1 MVNRGTG
8 RSMASVA
15 NPGQVPSRASIRDLT
30 LRAGEIARAGCELV
44 SREIPLNKPDLL
56 NRIRQYEEE
65 LDHLNRL
72 VNEGIVE
79 EISGASEPD
88 IRELLACLKFL
99 LELER
104 IGDLL
109 LNVVNRGQ
117 SVSARLEKRDLK
129 DLAAMAGVLTGML
142 VDALKAFADRDLNRV
157 MAVLKADA
165 EVDRLRNL
173 IFLRHIENQEGEA
186 RSGSFHLL
194 YMTQSLERVGDHV
207 KNLVGEVCQLITGH
221 SVRHLVHSRQQPA
234 EHEKFL
240 EWLRR
245 RQGSEP
251 DSRQ

>member
-1 MVNRGTG
+1 
-8 RSMASVA
+8 MASLP
-15 NPGQVPSRASIRDLT
+15 NPGPAPSRSSIRNLT

-44 SREIPLNKPDLL
+44 SRELPRNKPDLL

-79 EISGASEPD
+79 EVSAADEPV
-88 IRELLACLKFL
+88 IRELLTCLKFL

-117 SVSARLEKRDLK
+117 SVQARLEKRDLK
-129 DLAAMAGVLTGML
+129 DLAAMAGVLAGML
-142 VDALKAFADRDLNRV
+142 AEAQKAFAERDLNRV
-157 MAVLKADA
+157 LAVLKADA

-186 RSGSFHLL
+186 HSGSFHLL

-207 KNLVGEVCQLITGH
+207 KNLAGEVCQLITGH
-221 SVRHLVHSRQQPA
+221 SVRHLVHSRQQPT
-234 EHEKFL
+234 EHERFL

-245 RQGSEP
+245 REGAKP
-251 DSRQ
+251 PSRE